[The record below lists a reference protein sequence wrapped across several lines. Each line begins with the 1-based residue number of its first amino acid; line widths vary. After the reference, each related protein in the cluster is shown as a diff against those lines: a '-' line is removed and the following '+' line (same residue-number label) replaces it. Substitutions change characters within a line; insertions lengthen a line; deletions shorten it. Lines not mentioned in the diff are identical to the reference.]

1 MISPTV
7 CPDGS
12 NVRVLAYTLGEED
25 FDDVN
30 GNGHFERGEFDPDKD
45 DKGEA
50 FLDLNDDDVLNG
62 LESFF
67 VDWNNSGAREEK
79 TGLKSDP
86 SSPAHYNGTACVAD
100 KGDPAPTLGID
111 CSNELIYVY
120 DVADPTQ

>member
-1 MISPTV
+1 
-7 CPDGS
+7 
-12 NVRVLAYTLGEED
+12 VLAYTLGEENFVD
-25 FDDVN
+25 ADGDGYFTIN
-30 GNGHFERGEFDPDKD
+30 EFDLDYE
-45 DKGEA
+45 KGEA

-67 VDWNNSGAREEK
+67 VDWNDSGEREGN

-86 SSPAHYNGTACVAD
+86 SSTLYNGTACVTNV
-100 KGDPAPTLGID
+100 GTD